1 MINDA
6 LRLFL
11 WSSSVFSR
19 ASVHSVS
26 FRTNYTEKMFVILD
40 PRRLGTGNWEL
51 GEEGKLKPAYDI
63 YGKPISS

>member
-6 LRLFL
+6 LRFFL

-40 PRRLGTGNWEL
+40 PRRLG
-51 GEEGKLKPAYDI
+51 EEGKLKPAYDI